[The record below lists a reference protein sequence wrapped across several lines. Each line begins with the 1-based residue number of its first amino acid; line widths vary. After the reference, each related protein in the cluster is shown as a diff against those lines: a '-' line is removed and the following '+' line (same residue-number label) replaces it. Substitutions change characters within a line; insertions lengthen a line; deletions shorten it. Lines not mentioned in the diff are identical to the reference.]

1 MKDMWPLLFS
11 NSNIFIFDSIVLICA
26 LYLASQE
33 SAKYKKT
40 KKEYHNFYSQ
50 FFICAAMELM
60 PFMISDLLRWRVTS
74 LRCIAYDIT
83 SAVFAVAGL
92 FYFLK
97 AENLRKKSE

>member
-1 MKDMWPLLFS
+1 MGGIWALLS
-11 NSNIFIFDSIVLICA
+11 NSYYIFIFDSVVLICA
-26 LYLASQE
+26 IYLASRE

-40 KKEYHNFYSQ
+40 NKEYHNYYSQ

-60 PFMISDLLRWRVTS
+60 PFMLTMLLRWKVIYPWS
-74 LRCIAYDIT
+74 IIYDVT
-83 SAVFAVAGL
+83 SAVFVIAGL